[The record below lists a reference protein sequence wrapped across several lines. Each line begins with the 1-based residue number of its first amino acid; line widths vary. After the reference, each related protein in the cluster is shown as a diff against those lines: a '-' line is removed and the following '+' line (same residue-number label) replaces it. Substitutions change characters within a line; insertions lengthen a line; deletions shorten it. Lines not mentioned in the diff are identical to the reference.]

1 MQDVLDIENSHVP
14 TLERDGSTLLFLP
27 QNTVHGRPRG
37 PGYGSQ
43 ILLRQWDDRLS
54 VATAVRLGELA
65 EPSANAGVRVDVVRL
80 DDSAAGSANLLGQ
93 QPEENVLHT
102 RMASL
107 EAREVVAEN
116 RASLSV
122 LER

>member
-1 MQDVLDIENSHVP
+1 MQDVLGVENSYMS
-14 TLERDGSTLLFLP
+14 TRERDGATFLFLAQDP
-27 QNTVHGRPRG
+27 VHGCPRR
-37 PGYGSQ
+37 PGYRGE
-43 ILLRQWDDRLS
+43 ILLRQWHHRF
-54 VATAVRLGELA
+54 VAAAVRLGQLA
-65 EPSANAGVRVDVVRL
+65 EPPPYACVRVDVVRL
-80 DDSAAGSANLLGQ
+80 DDSVAGSANLLGQ